1 MSVDCVF
8 DAVVVSLVDEN
19 ESWKA
24 LMQIRRIGLSIDL
37 EINQM
42 VDAEV
47 D

>member
-1 MSVDCVF
+1 MSD
-8 DAVVVSLVDEN
+8 SMVDEN
-19 ESWKA
+19 ENSKA

-47 D
+47 DCEVD